1 MKMECS
7 ISDSL
12 ILSKYNYILFNCFVK
27 RKKTMISGTLN
38 EIIQNPNAKYQ
49 VNYMQ
54 LIELLEK
61 LINCSIYEIF

>member
-1 MKMECS
+1 MECS

>member
-38 EIIQNPNAKYQ
+38 EIIQNPNAKIPSELYA
-49 VNYMQ
+49 VN
-54 LIELLEK
+54 
-61 LINCSIYEIF
+61 

>member
-1 MKMECS
+1 MECS

-12 ILSKYNYILFNCFVK
+12 ILSTYNYILFNCFVK